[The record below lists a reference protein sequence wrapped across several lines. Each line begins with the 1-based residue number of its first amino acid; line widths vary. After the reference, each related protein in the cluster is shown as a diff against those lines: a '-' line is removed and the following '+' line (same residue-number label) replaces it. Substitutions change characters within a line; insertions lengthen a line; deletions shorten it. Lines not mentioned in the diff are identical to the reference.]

1 LGSSSRNTGNGL
13 ILREPMKWVNDAVD
27 VASGLGYVELMSAA
41 LMISLIL
48 LLSCAGFFYFGELYK
63 LLPGWGPVTKF
74 DAEAGEDIRVRQ
86 HVLYQEKRAQDK
98 KDQLAAAGK
107 GKDSYGS
114 MDYQPTGRKNPDG
127 SLVMQKGRLVID
139 DQGRRFEVG
148 NPAYPES
155 CRDEQP
161 EHGYVRADW
170 DRITAEREADP
181 EWPRDE
187 YAVRAQNRHGGYKP
201 GDRAYAKFMYRLV

>member
-1 LGSSSRNTGNGL
+1 
-13 ILREPMKWVNDAVD
+13 
-27 VASGLGYVELMSAA
+27 
-41 LMISLIL
+41 MITLIL

-98 KDQLAAAGK
+98 KEQLAAAEK
-107 GKDSYGS
+107 KKDDSYGS
-114 MDYQPTGRKNPDG
+114 MGETIKLPDG
-127 SLVMQKGRLVID
+127 RT
-139 DQGRRFEVG
+139 
-148 NPAYPES
+148 
-155 CRDEQP
+155 
-161 EHGYVRADW
+161 GYVRSDW

-187 YAVRAQNRHGGYKP
+187 
-201 GDRAYAKFMYRLV
+201 